1 MSDDAAAV
9 EESDSETDAAPD
21 DAEPESEDAVSEEAT
36 ASEATESSDDGD
48 EPNESEQSDESE
60 ADQSEDSETEGVEAA
75 TVDELVT
82 RITGSNE
89 ELTEP
94 ATELQSRIESLEEE
108 VAEKNDEID
117 ELTEKLSRA
126 RADFK
131 NYKKRTEKQQEQLKE
146 RATEDLV
153 ERLMPVRDNLVRA
166 LDQDEDADIRPGVE
180 STLESFDRVLNEEN
194 VSFISPE
201 AGSEVDPER
210 HEVMQRV
217 DSDQPEG
224 TIADIYQQG
233 YEMADKVLQP
243 ARVTVSSDE

>member
-21 DAEPESEDAVSEEAT
+21 DADDRKSDDAVSEEVD
-36 ASEATESSDDGD
+36 ASASPESSDEGKKS
-48 EPNESEQSDESE
+48 NGSEADESE
-60 ADQSEDSETEGVEAA
+60 DGESEDDETEAIEDA

-82 RITGSNE
+82 RITESDD
-89 ELTEP
+89 ELTKP
-94 ATELQSRIESLEEE
+94 ATELQSRIEELEAA
-108 VAEKNDEID
+108 VDEKDDEID

-153 ERLMPVRDNLVRA
+153 ERLTKVRDNLVRA

-180 STLESFDRVLNEEN
+180 STLESFDRVLDEEN
-194 VSFISPE
+194 VTFISPE

-224 TIADIYQQG
+224 TIADVYQQG

-243 ARVTVSSDE
+243 ARVTVSKDD